1 LAIRKTCGQEIFKHM
16 NAKGLREL
24 QEEVLETGLCAYCG
38 ACAGACPYLVSYKG
52 RIVILD
58 NCTIPEPQCYEY
70 CPRTDT
76 DIEAVSQHIFS
87 EAYSYNELGTVK
99 RVLMARS
106 TDQHIRERAQYGGTV
121 TTLLS
126 FALAEGLIDSAILTK
141 MSPDKLPIAF
151 LARSKKEILQ
161 GAGSNFIACP
171 VLEALN
177 QIPEDSTDTLG
188 IVATPCQ
195 ILALSK
201 MKKNPPQNRADIAN
215 VNLVIGLF
223 CTWALCLDTFHGF
236 LKENCDLSQ
245 VIKFDIPPPPANR
258 FDIYTKSGNISFPL
272 EQIREFIMTTCNY
285 CLDMTAE
292 FADISV
298 GSVEGIEGWNTV
310 LVRTDAGIEL
320 IDLAIARGIVETRD
334 LPDQNL
340 AHLKTA
346 ALNKKKTALKNIVEK
361 TGNKEDLIYVSGVS
375 EDITDRLLDN

>member
-1 LAIRKTCGQEIFKHM
+1 M
-16 NAKGLREL
+16 NAKGCRQL
-24 QEEVLETGLCAYCG
+24 QEEVLEAGICAYCG
-38 ACAGACPYLVSYKG
+38 ACVGACPYLASHKG

-58 NCTIPEPQCYEY
+58 NCTISEGQCYEY
-70 CPRTDT
+70 CPRTNT
-76 DIEAVSQHIFS
+76 NIGAVSQHIFG
-87 EAYSYNELGTVK
+87 ETYSCNELGTVK
-99 RVLMARS
+99 KVLMARS
-106 TDQHIRERAQYGGTV
+106 TDQHIRERGQYGGTV
-121 TTLLS
+121 TALLS
-126 FALAEGLIDSAILTK
+126 FALAEGLIDGAILTK

-177 QIPEDSTDTLG
+177 HIPEESTETLG
-188 IVATPCQ
+188 IVGTPCQ

-201 MKKNPPQNRADIAN
+201 MKKGPPQNRVDIAN
-215 VNLVIGLF
+215 VSLVIGLF
-223 CTWALCLDTFHGF
+223 CTWALCLDTFHRF
-236 LKENCDLSQ
+236 LRENCDLSQ

-258 FDIYTKSGNISFPL
+258 FDIYTESGNISFPL
-272 EQIREFIMTTCNY
+272 EQIREFIMATCNY

-310 LVRTDAGIEL
+310 LVRTDAGMEL
-320 IDLAIARGIVETRD
+320 MELAITRGILETRS

-340 AHLKTA
+340 AHLETA

-361 TGNKEDLIYVSGVS
+361 TGTKKDLLYVSGVR
-375 EDITDRLLDN
+375 EGFVDKLLGT